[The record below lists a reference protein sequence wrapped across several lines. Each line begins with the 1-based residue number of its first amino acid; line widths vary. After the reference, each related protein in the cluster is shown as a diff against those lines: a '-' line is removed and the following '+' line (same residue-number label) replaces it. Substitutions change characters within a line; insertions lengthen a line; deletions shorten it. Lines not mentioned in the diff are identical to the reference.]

1 MSRHIKILI
10 SAAWLS
16 ALLTVIT
23 VADLWSQEEQVKPL
37 GGAVVDPGFGLG
49 ANFPAGD
56 LSARYGGNLNF
67 SVSPSFITAKN
78 WILQGD
84 FIYLFGNYV
93 KEDVLAPLRNSS
105 GLIPGDDG
113 QVADVFLRERGLY
126 IGLGGGRLFPLRSGS
141 KSGIKAVISGGI
153 LQHGIRFVDERNS
166 IPQLRAG
173 RSKGYDRLTRGFAL
187 KETLG
192 YKLMTRNG
200 RMNFELNFD
209 FIQGF
214 TSEVRAFNF
223 DTGLPTNKSRL
234 DLLFGIRLVWNLPF
248 YLGSEEVVYY

>member
-1 MSRHIKILI
+1 ML
-10 SAAWLS
+10 AVFFLLS
-16 ALLTVIT
+16 GQLT
-23 VADLWSQEEQVKPL
+23 AQEEPLKPV
-37 GGAVVDPGFGLG
+37 GGAVIDPGFGLG
-49 ANFPAGD
+49 ANVPAGD
-56 LSARYGGNLNF
+56 LSARYGSNLNF
-67 SVSPSFITAKN
+67 SVSPSLITDKN

-84 FIYLFGNYV
+84 FIYLFGNQV
-93 KEDVLAPLRNSS
+93 KEDVLAPLRNTS
-105 GLIPGDDG
+105 GYIPGDDS
-113 QVADVFLRERGLY
+113 QLADVILRQRGLY
-126 IGLGGGRLFPLRSGS
+126 IGAGAGKLFPLRSQNR
-141 KSGIKAVISGGI
+141 SGIKALVSGGI

-166 IPQLRAG
+166 VAQLRVG

-187 KETLG
+187 KETIG

-214 TSEVRAFNF
+214 TSEVRAYNF
-223 DTGLPTNKSRL
+223 DTGLPTIKSRV